1 MLLATEPVGDFML
14 SPDAYSLRFSVI
26 VRRSDPLALA
36 TRLGAPVASSLNSRT
51 SLVGRDFDCKDLA
64 NDLRRSLLLL
74 SDISESG
81 RDLV

>member
-1 MLLATEPVGDFML
+1 M
-14 SPDAYSLRFSVI
+14 I

-81 RDLV
+81 RDLVWVGSAKEGVEGGISFKEVVVPI